1 MKKKLGIVYFL
12 RGENGV
18 AAYAWHL
25 RKLMADKYDTV
36 IYTIKGVSDN
46 IEGAERLT
54 FNSKHNDLD
63 KLQSCDILH
72 FMSVSENGS
81 RKQRKENAHSRLH
94 PYLSKLKYFV
104 TVHSIENDLKL
115 SLDVDFVLQNA
126 KGIILT
132 SESNKKHYL
141 TKYENVH
148 VLPLPFISSQNTDNK
163 PEKKIVNISRFI
175 SYKKQFEFVQIAK
188 ILPDYKFVIWGKM
201 YSDSERKH
209 PVNGMMGK
217 MYEKRIMDFINENK
231 LTNVEILNKSIS
243 LKDALSGALAMVDLS
258 FFADKD
264 RPQYTTLEAIE
275 HKVIPIIHPNY
286 SGRLRNEKECL
297 TAVTPEDAANA
308 ILQIDR
314 IGYDNFVI
322 NGEKYLEEY
331 TSSAED
337 KFSKVYESIADE
349 K

>member
-25 RKLMADKYDTV
+25 RKLMANKYDTV
-36 IYTIKGVSDN
+36 IYSISGISDR
-46 IEGAERLT
+46 IEGDKRLR
-54 FNSKHNDLD
+54 FNDKANDL
-63 KLQSCDILH
+63 KELQSCDILH
-72 FMSVSENGS
+72 LMSVSENGS
-81 RKQRKENAHSRLH
+81 RKQRNENAHSRLY
-94 PYLSKLKYFV
+94 PYLDKLNYFV
-104 TVHSIENDLKL
+104 TVHSIDNDLRL
-115 SLDVDFVLQNA
+115 SLDRNFVLAQA
-126 KGIILT
+126 RGIILT
-132 SESNKKHYL
+132 SNNNKKEYL
-141 TKYENVH
+141 TEYKNVH
-148 VLPLPFISSQNTDNK
+148 VLPLPFVPYNMANK
-163 PEKKIVNISRFI
+163 PEKKVVNISRFI

-188 ILPDYKFVIWGKM
+188 ILPQYKFVIWGKV
-201 YSDSERKH
+201 YNDEERKQ

-217 MYEKRIMDFINENK
+217 VYEKRIMDFIKDNK
-231 LTNVEILNKSIS
+231 LENVEILNKS
-243 LKDALSGALAMVDLS
+243 LNLSECLNEAIAMVDLS
-258 FFADKD
+258 FFQDRD

-322 NGEKYLEEY
+322 NGEKYLKEY